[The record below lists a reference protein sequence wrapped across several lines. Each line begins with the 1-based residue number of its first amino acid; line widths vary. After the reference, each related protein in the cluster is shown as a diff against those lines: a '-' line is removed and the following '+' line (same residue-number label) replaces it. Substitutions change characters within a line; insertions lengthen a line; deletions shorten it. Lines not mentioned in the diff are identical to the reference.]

1 MKTPG
6 HRFKNKTKR
15 IACSESCT
23 VEVLTARH
31 WGFNTFSESL
41 RGGTVTEG
49 KFTHVVHQQIP
60 SWFWKSLFCKWL
72 QIRWGNCE
80 NSCPFL
86 ILTRHPLWHC
96 QREILGW
103 ADLCVSSCLQHILLS
118 GTAVDE
124 SQLWDR
130 SDRTWAEGMLTCSRL
145 KKKTTL
151 DKMPW
156 EVDKEREIFAF
167 SCLYSSGKA
176 RALGLV
182 FLFTI
187 ACSVQSTIGL
197 SPLQIN
203 RWSLPYLISI

>member
-1 MKTPG
+1 MSGTERLIFFFPSKRTKEHQMKTPG

-23 VEVLTARH
+23 VEVLTARY

-60 SWFWKSLFCKWL
+60 SRFWKSLFCKWL

-96 QREILGW
+96 QREYLAGQTFVWVRAASTFSYRVLQWMSLSCGTGQTEPGLKACWHVPGW
-103 ADLCVSSCLQHILLS
+103 RKRP
-118 GTAVDE
+118 
-124 SQLWDR
+124 LWIKGPGR
-130 SDRTWAEGMLTCSRL
+130 
-145 KKKTTL
+145 
-151 DKMPW
+151 
-156 EVDKEREIFAF
+156 
-167 SCLYSSGKA
+167 
-176 RALGLV
+176 
-182 FLFTI
+182 
-187 ACSVQSTIGL
+187 
-197 SPLQIN
+197 
-203 RWSLPYLISI
+203 